1 MQSKEKVI
9 FDPVKTPNQN
19 WVKELDHRHM
29 DSSFSSFRA
38 PKNDTRIITLCKPF
52 VVFSKNSYSSP
63 VTLPLGLAYLGGVL
77 EKAGYKTKI
86 IDATGDER
94 PIKITRSGSL
104 PRLKQIGQT
113 PVTKNLRSRK
123 LPALLAVPMSK
134 SLHPTAENLGSRE
147 RPIRLRGIRAMLQA
161 R

>member
-1 MQSKEKVI
+1 MSSKDEII
-9 FDPVKTPNQN
+9 FEPAYTPNQN

-86 IDATGDER
+86 IDATGGER
-94 PIKITRSGSL
+94 PIKITRS
-104 PRLKQIGQT
+104 QDNQY
-113 PVTKNLRSRK
+113 NLQGLNSEEILEK
-123 LPALLAVPMSK
+123 ID
-134 SLHPTAENLGSRE
+134 H
-147 RPIRLRGIRAMLQA
+147 
-161 R
+161 